1 MKKLWKIS
9 FLYLILAIACGVFY
23 RAFTKYMAF
32 GGRTA
37 LAFTH
42 GHLLIL
48 GSLMFLLLMLF
59 CRSFQL
65 NESRKFKVFLVLYNI
80 GLPLTVIM
88 MFVRGVV
95 QVLEIQPSA
104 GANGAIS
111 GVAGIAHI
119 LVTAGFVTLFLAL
132 KERIELEER

>member
-9 FLYLILAIACGVFY
+9 FLYFILAIACGVFY
-23 RAFTKYMAF
+23 REFTKYMAF
-32 GGRTA
+32 GGRTV

-95 QVLEIQPSA
+95 QVLEIQPGA

-119 LVTAGFVTLFLAL
+119 LVTTGFVTLFLAL

>member
-9 FLYLILAIACGVFY
+9 FLYFILASACGVFY
-23 RAFTKYMAF
+23 REFTKYMAF

-95 QVLEIQPSA
+95 QVLEIQPGA

>member
-9 FLYLILAIACGVFY
+9 FLYFILAIACGVFY
-23 RAFTKYMAF
+23 REFTKYMAF
-32 GGRTA
+32 GGRTV

-95 QVLEIQPSA
+95 QVLEIQPGA

>member
-9 FLYLILAIACGVFY
+9 FLYFILAIACGVFY
-23 RAFTKYMAF
+23 REFTKYMAF

>member
-1 MKKLWKIS
+1 MKKIWKIS
-9 FLYLILAIACGVFY
+9 FLYFILAIACGVFY
-23 RAFTKYMAF
+23 REFTKYMAF

-95 QVLEIQPSA
+95 QVLEIQPGA